1 MVNHPK
7 RSPRTVAAQVMKAF
21 LAAAE
26 ERIAAL
32 QAYAEMAGNWPHR
45 SFPTHARLRDANA
58 AYEAAREDL
67 RREIERAEG

>member
-7 RSPRTVAAQVMKAF
+7 RSPRALAAQVMKAF

-32 QAYAEMAGNWPHR
+32 QAYAELAGNHPHR
-45 SFPTHARLRDANA
+45 TFPVHARLRAANA

-67 RREIERAEG
+67 RREIKRAEG